1 VDGLLALKRATD
13 HSDAMPLQ
21 AALAEFVAE
30 GDYDRHLARLRRDLR
45 VRRDAVQ
52 SALQAFMPEGTRWT
66 TPTGGY
72 QVWVELPFE
81 IDTGDLL
88 ADAVGAGVLFSPGS
102 QFNHDGRAS
111 RCMRLT
117 FAMADAD
124 DLRRGV
130 EALAGVI
137 SARQGSER
145 IPVPRVHI

>member
-30 GDYDRHLARLRRDLR
+30 GSYDRHLVRLRRDLR
-45 VRRDAVQ
+45 TRRDAVL
-52 SALQAFMPEGTRWT
+52 SSLEAFMPDGTKWT
-66 TPTGGY
+66 TPAGGY

-111 RCMRLT
+111 RSLRLT

-124 DLRRGV
+124 ELRRGV
-130 EALAGVI
+130 EALAGVVLD
-137 SARQGSER
+137 RQQAVGYPTPR
-145 IPVPRVHI
+145 IHI